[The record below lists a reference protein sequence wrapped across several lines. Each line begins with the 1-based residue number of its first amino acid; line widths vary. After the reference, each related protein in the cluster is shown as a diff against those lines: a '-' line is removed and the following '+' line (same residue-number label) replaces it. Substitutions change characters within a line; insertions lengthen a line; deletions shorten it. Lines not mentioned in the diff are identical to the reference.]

1 MGMCGWL
8 SVGGGGGGL
17 IGSVHM
23 CLCNCVCP
31 APYLLLFGR
40 HV

>member
-1 MGMCGWL
+1 MGVLWVLG
-8 SVGGGGGGL
+8 VGGL
-17 IGSVHM
+17 IGGVHM

-40 HV
+40 NV